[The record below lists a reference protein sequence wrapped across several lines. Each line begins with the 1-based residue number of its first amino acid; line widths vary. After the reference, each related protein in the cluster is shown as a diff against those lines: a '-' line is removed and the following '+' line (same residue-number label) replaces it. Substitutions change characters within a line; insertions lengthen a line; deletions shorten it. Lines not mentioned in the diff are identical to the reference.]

1 MQIVILLKMSLSLIL
16 QNINCKTLQGQ
27 KGHNNGHDSISQES
41 PQSNRYK
48 MSSFIFITKHYACR
62 NSSYLNGVLRVINAT
77 NGHSRERKKAIKT
90 RIKRRLQMSDI
101 ISVNRNAVK
110 IKLSA
115 LITTRCC
122 WTCQK
127 IIAIIIRH
135 GLTPMNTYT
144 YREAE
149 EGAMW
154 NSFPNNL
161 CAREYPRE
169 YTLPKRK

>member
-1 MQIVILLKMSLSLIL
+1 MH
-16 QNINCKTLQGQ
+16 NINWKSLRGH
-27 KGHNNGHDSISQES
+27 KGHNNSHDSVSQES

-48 MSSFIFITKHYACR
+48 MSSFIFIAKHYACR

-77 NGHSRERKKAIKT
+77 NGHSREKPIKT
-90 RIKRRLQMSDI
+90 RIKTRIQMRDI
-101 ISVNRNAVK
+101 IGVNRNALK
-110 IKLSA
+110 IKLSP

-135 GLTPMNTYT
+135 GLTPMNTST
-144 YREAE
+144 YGEAE
-149 EGAMW
+149 EGAEW
-154 NSFPNNL
+154 NSFPNNP

-169 YTLPKRK
+169 YTLPERK